1 MTTQQPARPT
11 GKPNPASGLDPT
23 VPLRRVLTGDDLRA
37 IHAAAQAATSPAQL
51 LSDCLAALNAALR
64 APASR
69 ASAEAL
75 READPQPSPS
85 RAAGYAIPAGQ
96 WNAIFDAITGRAH
109 AWGLAAE
116 LGLDLALNLLPA
128 AYDDTH
134 PDPKSDADAG
144 PVLADLRPG
153 EHHLTLTRDAVETIA
168 ACQAHLRRLASR
180 YHPASLTYRLA
191 ADGWN
196 DLLAVLLTAH
206 PHARVTGHGDLG
218 LLIESTGGTAW
229 ALTYRP
235 DTRRCTTAGCQAVI
249 DNDATARAPSPDATV
264 LDHQHVPSYP
274 LDGPAPGRWTATY

>member
-1 MTTQQPARPT
+1 MTTQQPADPT
-11 GKPNPASGLDPT
+11 GKPNPASGHDHT

-51 LSDCLAALNAALR
+51 LADCLTALHAALR

-69 ASAEAL
+69 ARAEAL
-75 READPQPSPS
+75 READTPTSPS
-85 RAAGYAIPAGQ
+85 GPVGYAIPTGQ

-116 LGLDLALNLLPA
+116 LGLDLALNLMPA
-128 AYDDTH
+128 AYDD
-134 PDPKSDADAG
+134 PDTDVG

-168 ACQAHLRRLASR
+168 ACQAHLRLLASR
-180 YHPASLTYRLA
+180 YHPASPAYRLA
-191 ADGWN
+191 ADSWN

-218 LLIESTGGTAW
+218 LLIESTGSTAW

-264 LDHQHVPSYP
+264 LDHQHVPSHP

>member
-1 MTTQQPARPT
+1 MTTPQPPGPANEPV
-11 GKPNPASGLDPT
+11 PASGLDPT
-23 VPLRRVLTGDDLRA
+23 VPVQRVLTGAGLRA

-51 LSDCLAALNAALR
+51 LHDCLTALDAALR
-64 APASR
+64 TPASR
-69 ASAEAL
+69 AGGGAA
-75 READPQPSPS
+75 RDAGQPDAPQ
-85 RAAGYAIPAGQ
+85 RLGGYAIPNGQ
-96 WNAIFDAITGRAH
+96 WNAVFDAITGRAH

-116 LGLDLALNLLPA
+116 LGLDLALNLMPA
-128 AYDDTH
+128 TYDD
-134 PDPKSDADAG
+134 PDPEAEAAEV
-144 PVLADLRPG
+144 PLLADLRPD
-153 EHHLTLTRDAVETIA
+153 EHHLTLTRDAVATIA

-180 YHPASLTYRLA
+180 YHPASPAYRLA
-191 ADGWN
+191 ADSWN

-218 LLIESTGGTAW
+218 LLIAATGGTAW

-264 LDHQHVPSYP
+264 LDHQHTPSYP